1 MTDHYC
7 DVLVVGGG
15 PAGIA
20 ASVAASRLGCS
31 VTLVERYGFLGGWST
46 IALVAPMMTFHSG
59 DRQVIAGIGEE
70 LIARL
75 KKHQASPGHI
85 SDPIG
90 FTSTVTPFH
99 PEFLKIEAE
108 QLLLENKVTI
118 FYHSLVTNVVKKNQ
132 QITEIQ
138 GYSKSGP
145 FSIKP
150 KTIIDCTGDGDL
162 LSFANLP
169 YKIGRKDGTTQP
181 ASLIFRVG
189 NVDFKKIRTYMKNNP
204 QQFVL
209 DTNTENSED
218 SSVLAVSGFFDLVTE
233 ATQKGDFS
241 VPRDRVLL
249 FSGVIPGE
257 VTINMTRLPSVDVDQ
272 WVDWSRA
279 EIQGREQVLQTFQF
293 LKKYI
298 PGFDHATLVQ
308 IATQVGL
315 RETRR
320 AVGDYCLTSKEI
332 LAGELSPHRIGLG
345 AFPIDIHSPDGAGL
359 VFYDNK
365 HPYGIPY
372 GCLVPQGISN
382 LWVSGRCISTTH
394 KAHASTRVI
403 PTCFV
408 TGQAAGSAAALAV
421 KNKQNNRTIS
431 ISELQDSLRK
441 QGAIL
446 D

>member
-1 MTDHYC
+1 MIHEC
-7 DVLVVGGG
+7 DVLIVGGG

-20 ASVAASRLGCS
+20 ASVAAARLGQK

-59 DRQVIAGIGEE
+59 NRQVIAGIGDE
-70 LIARL
+70 LIQRL
-75 KKHQASPGHI
+75 RKHDASPGHI
-85 SDPIG
+85 PDPIG

-99 PEFLKIEAE
+99 PEFIKIEAE
-108 QLLLENKVTI
+108 QMLLENGVTI
-118 FYHSLVTNVVKKNQ
+118 FYHSLVTETVQENR
-132 QITEIQ
+132 QIVAVR
-138 GYSKSGP
+138 GYSKSGQ
-145 FSIKP
+145 FTIKARAF
-150 KTIIDCTGDGDL
+150 IDCTGDGDL
-162 LSFANLP
+162 IYLAGLP
-169 YKIGRKDGTTQP
+169 YKSGREDGTPQP

-189 NVDFKKIRTYMKNNP
+189 NVDFDQVRAYMEAHP
-204 QQFVL
+204 GQFVL
-209 DTNTENSED
+209 DQNIDNRGGFSA
-218 SSVLAVSGFFDLVTE
+218 LAVSGFFKLVEE
-233 ATQKGDFS
+233 AMQKGDFS

-257 VTINMTRLPSVDVDQ
+257 VTVNMTRLPSVDVEK
-272 WVDWSRA
+272 WEDWSRA
-279 EIQGREQVLQTFQF
+279 EIQGRQQVLQTFQF

-298 PGFDHATLVQ
+298 PGFSTASLIQ

-320 AVGDYCLTSKEI
+320 AVGEHYLTTNHI
-332 LAGELSPHRIGLG
+332 LAGTLSSDRIGLG

-359 VFYDNK
+359 EFYDNK

-372 GCLVPQGISN
+372 GCLVPKGSSN
-382 LWVSGRCISTTH
+382 LWVAGRCISTTH
-394 KAHASTRVI
+394 KAHASTRVM

-408 TGQAAGSAAALAV
+408 TGQAAGVAAALAV
-421 KNKQNNRTIS
+421 QEGQSANTIS
-431 ISELQDSLRK
+431 IATLQETLRS